1 MDALRASL
9 NHHAERVWEAVAPSL
24 PGFSVE
30 VLAEIDSTNTE
41 LMRRARAGG
50 QAWGPTLLVA
60 LQQTAGR
67 GRQGKAW
74 RSAPGDSLT
83 FSLGLPLAPAEWSGL
98 SLAVGVS
105 LADHLHPDVRLKW
118 PNDLWWQG
126 RKLAGILVETASL
139 AGVEGAQGRRGVVV
153 GVGLNLAT
161 PSLDGLPAG
170 QVPGV
175 PPAGLRECLPGLEAG
190 ELLLRVVPGLVRDLL
205 AFEALGFDGFAQRFA
220 QRDALAGLE
229 VRCSDGLQGQACGVG
244 PDGGLRLLTPEGLRE
259 VHSAEVSVRPC

>member
-9 NHHAERVWEAVAPSL
+9 NRHAERVWEAVAPSL

-41 LMRRARAGG
+41 LMRRARADG

-105 LADHLHPDVRLKW
+105 LADHLHPEVRLKW

-139 AGVEGAQGRRGVVV
+139 PGVEGAQGRRGVVV

-190 ELLLRVVPGLVRDLL
+190 ELLLRVVPGLVRDLQ

-220 QRDALAGLE
+220 QRHALAGLE

-244 PDGGLRLLTPEGLRE
+244 ADGGLRLLTPEGLRE